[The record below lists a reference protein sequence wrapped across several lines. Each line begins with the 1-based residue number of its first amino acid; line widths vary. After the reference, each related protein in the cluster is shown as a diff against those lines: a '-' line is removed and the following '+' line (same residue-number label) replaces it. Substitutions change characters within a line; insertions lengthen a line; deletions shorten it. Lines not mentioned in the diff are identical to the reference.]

1 MASTS
6 NIAGMLEP
14 RLGDVAAGF
23 AAADVIVE
31 CCVKTAPVHQGYVA
45 RPSFCCS
52 LD

>member
-1 MASTS
+1 
-6 NIAGMLEP
+6 MLEP

-23 AAADVIVE
+23 AAGFAAADVIVE
-31 CCVKTAPVHQGYVA
+31 CSVKTAPVHQGYVE

>member
-1 MASTS
+1 MATTS

-23 AAADVIVE
+23 AAAAVIVA
-31 CCVKTAPVHQGYVA
+31 CSFKTAPVQQGYIA
-45 RPSFCCS
+45 RPSFCWS